1 MGECFGE
8 ASLVFYEF
16 VESEN
21 GFDKIRLKSARDFTI
36 FELVNNVK
44 PGITSAEEESDFW
57 SVKIGVRVWE
67 VDVCDVEFESA
78 QVGEPEFV
86 ERDNLTVV
94 GSDLGEMDLGEGDG
108 E

>member
-1 MGECFGE
+1 MGERFGE

-44 PGITSAEEESDFW
+44 PGITSAEEKSDF
-57 SVKIGVRVWE
+57 
-67 VDVCDVEFESA
+67 
-78 QVGEPEFV
+78 
-86 ERDNLTVV
+86 
-94 GSDLGEMDLGEGDG
+94 
-108 E
+108 